1 LRLKSLVQ
9 RPSVALGVALV
20 ALFMSLGGAGYAAT
34 QLAANSVGTDQIRNN
49 AVTYQKIEPNSV
61 GRVRL
66 ADGGVVN
73 SKLAKQS
80 VSFDK
85 IQPQAVGKVRANLN
99 QLQARVTGTC
109 TGGSA
114 IGAIDNQGKT
124 TCNSIRAAEFGTSNA
139 SPVTITGTPTNLA
152 TLNLP
157 AGSTYMAFAN
167 PTVTVTSGANNQRVT
182 VSCTMTVGNATS
194 TRKVVVPTAGTPG
207 DSSTASIPLQLAG
220 PAGTSAVSCAASLP
234 GNGTLP
240 TITSD
245 TSINALQTASN
256 S

>member
-1 LRLKSLVQ
+1 
-9 RPSVALGVALV
+9 LGVALV

-34 QLAANSVGTDQIRNN
+34 QLAANSVGTDQIRND
-49 AVTYQKIEPNSV
+49 AVTYQKIEPDSV

-66 ADGGVVN
+66 ANGGVIN

-85 IQPQAVGKVRANLN
+85 IQPQAVGRVRANLN
-99 QLQARVTGTC
+99 QLQARVAGSCAT
-109 TGGSA
+109 GSA
-114 IGAIDNQGKT
+114 LGSIDNQGKA
-124 TCNSIRAAEFGTSNA
+124 TCNSTRAAEFGTSNA
-139 SPVTITGTPTNLA
+139 TPVKIAGTRTNLA

-167 PTVTVTSGANNQRVT
+167 PTVTVTSAASPQRVT
-182 VSCTMTVGNATS
+182 VSCTMTVGNAAS
-194 TRKVVVPTAGTPG
+194 TRKVVVATDGTAG
-207 DSSTASIPLQLAG
+207 DDSTASIPLQLPG

-234 GNGTLP
+234 GNGALP
-240 TITSD
+240 TITAD
-245 TSINALQTASN
+245 TWLNVLQTASN